1 MTLTN
6 SGTGHAFPTYIVPEV
21 WMRIE
26 ALNEYGGATLLA
38 ERLIGR
44 RVTLEDGTWRE
55 LGDTRLAQ
63 DASATLT
70 HDGNLPPGTVAVAGS
85 VIVRPDAYHERSL
98 AGHLAATASDESRRQ
113 YEHALAEMRQSAY
126 VLFREVRAP

>member
-1 MTLTN
+1 MTL
-6 SGTGHAFPTYIVPEV
+6 E
-21 WMRIE
+21 E
-26 ALNEYGGATLLA
+26 
-38 ERLIGR
+38 
-44 RVTLEDGTWRE
+44 GTWRE

-70 HDGNLPPGTVAVAGS
+70 HDGTLPPGTVAVAGS

-98 AGHLAATASDESRRQ
+98 AGHLAATTSDESRRQ

-126 VLFREVRAP
+126 VLFREVRAPAP